1 MKYLITGASGLIGKK
16 LVKKLLDQNVDINI
30 LTTNKNLKSSNKK
43 ITKFY
48 WNPELNII
56 DSKCIEGVKIIINL
70 AGSPIAQFWSKSAK
84 KSIVLSRISSVRLL
98 NQIIL
103 EKKSKIEH
111 FFCASAIGIYK
122 SDSTYI
128 HNELSPHISNS
139 FLGDTVKQWEL
150 SCNELIKQ
158 NINVTILRIGLVLS
172 LSGGLLKPIVQ
183 SVKFFLGTWFGK
195 GDNIYSWI
203 HIDDLIDSILFLL
216 KNNKLGV
223 YNLVSPNPI
232 SSKVFTLEIGK
243 VLNKKIFLPS
253 IPAFLIKLITG
264 SMSELFL
271 FSQNVSSKKITSEG
285 FKFQFKSISSALNN
299 LLK

>member
-16 LVKKLLDQNVDINI
+16 LVKKLLEQKVDINV
-30 LTTNKNLKSSNKK
+30 LTTNKDLKSSNKN

-48 WNPELNII
+48 WDPELNII

-84 KSIVLSRISSVRLL
+84 KSILLSRVNSVQLL

-103 EKKSKIEH
+103 EKKSIIEH

-122 SDSTYI
+122 SDSAYI
-128 HNELSPHISNS
+128 HNELSTNISNS
-139 FLGDTVKQWEL
+139 FLGDTVNKWES
-150 SCNELIKQ
+150 SCNELIKH

-172 LSGGLLKPIVQ
+172 LRGGLLKPIVQ
-183 SVKFFLGTWFGK
+183 SIKFCLGTWFGK
-195 GDNIYSWI
+195 GENIYSWI

-232 SSKVFTLEIGK
+232 SSKLFTLEIGK

-253 IPAFLIKLITG
+253 VPEFLIKFITG

-271 FSQNVSSKKITSEG
+271 FSQNVSSKKITDQG
-285 FKFQFKSISSALNN
+285 FKFQFKSISSALSD